1 MQNTKNITEIQAQ
14 ALANA
19 TRSSSISNYPAIFA
33 GFELKGI
40 PASDIKPRENIFTYH
55 AWKAK
60 GRVVK
65 RGEHGVKIVSWV
77 NMTRRDETTGETRT
91 IGRKPR
97 TATVFHV
104 SQTEV
109 IAR

>member
-1 MQNTKNITEIQAQ
+1 MQNTKNMTEIQAQ

-33 GFELKGI
+33 GFELMGI

-55 AWKAK
+55 AWRAK
-60 GRVVK
+60 GRQVK
-65 RGEHGVKIVSWV
+65 KGEHGVKIVSWV
-77 NMTRRDETTGETRT
+77 NMTRKNEAGEATP

-97 TATVFHV
+97 RTTVFHV
-104 SQTEV
+104 SQTEP
-109 IAR
+109 IAY